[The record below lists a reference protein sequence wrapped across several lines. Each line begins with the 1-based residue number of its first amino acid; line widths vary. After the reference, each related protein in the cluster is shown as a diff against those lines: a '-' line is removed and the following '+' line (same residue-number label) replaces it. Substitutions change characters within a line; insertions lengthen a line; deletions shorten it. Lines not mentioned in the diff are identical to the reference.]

1 MLPQHDPR
9 SSPGEPDPWSPAAGP
24 LFNPAARVRLVPIG
38 PDAQCVVIDDILAQP
53 EAVAR
58 WAAQQDLREPE
69 GYPYPGLVAPAPAS
83 VSALLSDHFGRH
95 VRGLLGGRRT
105 LDGVLRTSL
114 VTVPTHALEPRQWLC
129 HRDRVADD
137 PAAWLFAA
145 SVLYLF
151 RDPALGGT
159 SFYRPRLPQAQL
171 NRLLADSQQL
181 DAATFAAR
189 YGLQPGYMAGSND
202 WFEQVAS
209 VPAAWNRAIYYDGGI
224 FHSADITHPAALS
237 RDPARGRLTLN
248 GFYTCRRAAR

>member
-1 MLPQHDPR
+1 MQ
-9 SSPGEPDPWSPAAGP
+9 PDPWSPAAGP
-24 LFNPAARVRLVPIG
+24 LFNPAATTRLVPIG
-38 PDAQCVVIDDILAQP
+38 PGAHCVVIDDVLARP
-53 EAVAR
+53 EEVAR
-58 WAAQQDLREPE
+58 WAAGQPLREPE

-114 VTVPTHALEPRQWLC
+114 VTVPPHALEPRQWLC

-151 RDPALGGT
+151 RDPDLGGT
-159 SFYRPRLPQAQL
+159 SFYRPRLPEAQM
-171 NRLLADSQQL
+171 NRLLADSQLL
-181 DAATFAAR
+181 DAAAFGAR
-189 YGLQPGYMAGSND
+189 YGLQPGYMVGSNA

-224 FHSADITHPAALS
+224 FHSADIARPEALS
-237 RDPARGRLTLN
+237 REPARGRLTLN